1 MRMNRKWLVSAPF
14 LALAAIAAAITLDVN
29 NPILN
34 GHIEKLKGAGSL
46 TVAFSV
52 NRIGNDLEDHKLVI
66 SKPGLLRWESPSTV
80 VVANGTSILSL
91 NKKTNQ
97 YTEEPSTPE
106 AIKKLL
112 SSDVLW
118 AWSAITDGAFLKPI
132 TDAKA
137 GASRKLKG
145 IAVKE
150 LNVARGEKVT
160 TFFIDDK
167 LGFARG
173 VSYDETHA
181 GQKIQ
186 TIVLASEIKVDPEL
200 SASDK
205 LFAMPASA
213 QKVDKSAIALA
224 FKDVSPI
231 FAAKCACHT
240 GRATGGVS
248 LANYR
253 ATMNGGKNGPIVN
266 PGDPDTSLMIELI
279 KGTKQPKMPPAGN
292 LTTAQMETLTKW
304 IKDGAKE

>member
-1 MRMNRKWLVSAPF
+1 MNRKWLFSAPF
-14 LALAAIAAAITLDVN
+14 LALGAIAAAITLDVN
-29 NPILN
+29 NPVLN
-34 GHIEKLKGAGSL
+34 SHIEKLKGAGSL

-80 VVANGTSILSL
+80 VIANGTSILSL

-97 YTEEPSTPE
+97 YTEDAVTPE
-106 AIKKLL
+106 AMKKLL

-118 AWSAITDGAFLKPI
+118 AWSAVTDGAFLKPI

-173 VSYDETHA
+173 VSYDEIQG
-181 GQKIQ
+181 GQKVQ

-200 SASDK
+200 QASDK
-205 LFAMPASA
+205 MFAMPAAA
-213 QKVDKSAIALA
+213 QKIDKSALALT

-231 FAAKCACHT
+231 FAAKCGCHT
-240 GRATGGVS
+240 SRATGGVS
-248 LANYR
+248 LANYK
-253 ATMNGGKNGPIVN
+253 ATMNGGRNGSFIN
-266 PGDPDTSLMIELI
+266 PGDPEGSLIIELI
-279 KGTKQPKMPPAGN
+279 KGTKQPKMPPQGN
-292 LTTAQMETLTKW
+292 LTAPQMETLTKW